1 MRLLLG
7 GIALAL
13 EHENGVFDVQL
24 RTPRRGLDISDGL
37 ACSIVGI
44 FEKKTQQAQTTE
56 MTDSLRSSRIRHIF
70 LGKIRP
76 QLS

>member
-13 EHENGVFDVQL
+13 EHEIGVFDGQL
-24 RTPRRGLDISDGL
+24 RTQRFGLDISDL
-37 ACSIVGI
+37 LTCSTVGI

-56 MTDSLRSSRIRHIF
+56 MTDSLRSSRIRP
-70 LGKIRP
+70 LLVGKIRP
-76 QLS
+76 QFS